1 LIEDGSK
8 EGELRNTDCLFGP
21 TTAYLPTAEAA
32 TANLNTA
39 KMNYSAKAAF
49 KVPTLRNIELTGPYM
64 HNGSM
69 ATLQQVI
76 EFYARKG
83 NFDNADKH
91 RSVSQI
97 NLSSSLLGDSRR
109 ALVEFL
115 KTFTDER
122 VRYEKAP
129 FDHPEIAIPNGH
141 LGNSQIVTSGNPL
154 GSNLAKDFML
164 TLPAVGAN
172 GSFDPILPFDEG
184 LAP

>member
-1 LIEDGSK
+1 
-8 EGELRNTDCLFGP
+8 
-21 TTAYLPTAEAA
+21 
-32 TANLNTA
+32 
-39 KMNYSAKAAF
+39 
-49 KVPTLRNIELTGPYM
+49 M

-69 ATLQQVI
+69 ATLEQVV

-83 NFDNADKH
+83 NFENADKH

-97 NLSSSLLGDSRR
+97 NLSSNLLGDSRR

-115 KTFTDER
+115 NTFTDER

-141 LGNSQIVTSGNPL
+141 LIVNSGNPL
-154 GSNLAKDFML
+154 GSNLAKDVML

-172 GSFDPILPFDEG
+172 GSFDPIQPFDAG